1 MKVDSN
7 IASPPE
13 TINSLDKRLRSRRA
27 FRKTWMLHSMLVPA
41 VLLALVF
48 NYLPLP
54 GIVVAFMNYKP
65 WLGFFNSTWIA
76 WDNFKLMF
84 ELKDIHQV
92 IGNTLLIACLKII
105 LGQIVPIVFA
115 LLLNEVRQA
124 FIKKTVQTLV
134 YLPHFLSWI
143 ILGGIL
149 LDILSLEGIMNQFLS
164 LFGAEPIMFLG
175 DGAWFRTVVVV
186 SDIWKEFGFST
197 IIFLATLA
205 GINPSLYEA
214 AEIDGAGRWKQ
225 TVYVTLP
232 SMLPIII
239 VTFTLSLGNVLNANF
254 DQIYNLIN
262 PLVTEH
268 GDIIDTYVF
277 RTFQEGNY
285 SFAAAV
291 GLFKSVISFIL
302 ITFSYWAAYRF
313 ANYRI
318 F

>member
-1 MKVDSN
+1 MNLDSS
-7 IASPPE
+7 ISSPSK
-13 TINSLDKRLRSRRA
+13 TINTKRRRFQRKSS
-27 FRKTWMLHSMLVPA
+27 FRKNWMLHSMLAPA
-41 VLLALVF
+41 VILAIIF

-54 GIVVAFMNYKP
+54 GLIVAFMNYKP
-65 WLGFFNSTWIA
+65 WLGFLNSTWVGL
-76 WDNFKLMF
+76 DNFKLMI
-84 ELKDIHQV
+84 ELKDIRQV

-105 LGQIVPIVFA
+105 LGQIIPIAFA
-115 LLLNEVRQA
+115 ILLNEVRQA

-149 LDILSLEGIMNQFLS
+149 LDILSLEGIMNRFLT
-164 LFGAEPIMFLG
+164 LFSIEPIMFLG
-175 DGAWFRTVVVV
+175 DGDWFRTVVVV

-205 GINPSLYEA
+205 GINPTLYEA

-225 TVYVTLP
+225 TLYVTLP

-239 VTFTLSLGNVLNANF
+239 VTTTLSLGNVLNANF

-262 PLVTEH
+262 PLVTEQ

-277 RTFQEGNY
+277 STFQEGNY

-302 ITFSYWAAYRF
+302 ITFSYWAASRF